1 MRGILIAFILGLC
14 LQTCLADSSEA
25 SLAVYSGATE
35 TKTTPIIDLPEGWGF
50 RWKFEGAAF
59 KLTLFDGQKLQVG
72 SPVTVVGS
80 GNGEKLV
87 GKAGKY
93 FFMIHS
99 SGDYRVEL
107 FKK

>member
-1 MRGILIAFILGLC
+1 MRGILIGLILGLC

-25 SLAVYSGATE
+25 SLAVYSGPTE
-35 TKTTPIIDLPEGWGF
+35 TKTTPVISLPEGWGF

-72 SPVTVVGS
+72 SPVTVVGPGS
-80 GNGEKLV
+80 GEKLV